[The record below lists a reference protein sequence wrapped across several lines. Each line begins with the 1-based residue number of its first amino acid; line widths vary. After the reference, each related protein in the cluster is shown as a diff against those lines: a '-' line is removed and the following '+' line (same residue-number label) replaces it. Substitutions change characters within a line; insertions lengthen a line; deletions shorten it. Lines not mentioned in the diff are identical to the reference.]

1 MNEIA
6 TSRTSNVARGL
17 TWTLLVAVPALAIL
31 SLGAGVVSGR
41 LTSTASPANASVLD
55 TRDLARQGE
64 NVAAVTS
71 TAAEGNDDA
80 AINQWQNT
88 VRRRPSPRR

>member
-1 MNEIA
+1 
-6 TSRTSNVARGL
+6 
-17 TWTLLVAVPALAIL
+17 LLVAVPALAIV

-41 LTSTASPANASVLD
+41 LTTSASPTSASVLD

-64 NVAAVTS
+64 NVAAATA
-71 TAAEGNDDA
+71 TAADSNDDA
-80 AINQWQNT
+80 ALNQWQNT